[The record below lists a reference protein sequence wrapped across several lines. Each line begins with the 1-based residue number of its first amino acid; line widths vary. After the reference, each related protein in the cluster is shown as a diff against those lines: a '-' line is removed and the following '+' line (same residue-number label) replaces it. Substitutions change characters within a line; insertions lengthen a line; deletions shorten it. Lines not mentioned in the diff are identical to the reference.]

1 MISAYKGGVLRIILN
16 LFTKIKV
23 MIVTKGGLN
32 RHEESVHKVRS
43 YCDKCGFPAE
53 KKEKLESNMEA
64 VRKDE
69 DFNVTSVISQQQ

>member
-1 MISAYKGGVLRIILN
+1 MN

-43 YCDKCGFPAE
+43 YYCDKCGFPAE
-53 KKEKLESNMEA
+53 KEKLKSNMEA
-64 VRKDE
+64 VHKDE

>member
-1 MISAYKGGVLRIILN
+1 
-16 LFTKIKV
+16 

-43 YCDKCGFPAE
+43 YYCDKCGFPAE
-53 KKEKLESNMEA
+53 KKEKLKSNMEA
-64 VRKDE
+64 VHKDE